1 MLSKMERVV
10 TGGRYNP
17 VFFDH
22 FDAPRHV
29 GELDPAVPAT
39 GVAECGDPHRGESR
53 LRIGVR
59 LAQNGCIE
67 AVAFKAY
74 GNSATIAACSWACD
88 RIQGRP
94 ASEAADIDPAEV
106 AAALAL
112 PAEERG
118 AAVRVCEAIAA
129 AVTDSL
135 ASPAGDA

>member
-1 MLSKMERVV
+1 MS
-10 TGGRYNP
+10 GGHYNL

-29 GELDPAVPAT
+29 GELDPTVPAT
-39 GVAECGDPHRGESR
+39 GVVEWGDPHRGESR
-53 LRIGVR
+53 MRIGVR

-88 RIQGRP
+88 WIQGRP
-94 ASEAADIDPAEV
+94 AAEAAGIEPAEV

-129 AVTDSL
+129 AVKDSL